1 MKLETVIHLKLFKTM
16 YKPEELLALLEKK
29 NIITSVKAGE
39 IRTALDK
46 KEIVLEPFLLK
57 NKLVDSEHLV
67 EAKAELYSLGY
78 KNLQAETI
86 KDEALNFLSRDI
98 ARNYSVVCF
107 FKDTTVVRIG
117 LVHYD
122 LKAMEAVSFLAKGQN
137 LRVEY
142 SLISDKS
149 FREVLH
155 KYDKLEEEVSTALEV
170 KAKEKGADELIT
182 IEDKSEVLKEED
194 VNSAPVARI
203 VSVIIRHAVESR
215 ASDIHIEPFLNESR
229 VRYRI
234 DGILH
239 NSLILP
245 KSIHNSV
252 VARIKVLAKLK
263 LDETRIPQDGHIRLI
278 IDSRE
283 IDFRVSTL
291 PLGSIEKVELRILDQ
306 AKNLTNLEDLGFNK
320 HVYNVLKESIK
331 KTSGIILM
339 TGPTG
344 SGKTS
349 TLYSIITVLNKETVN
364 ISTLEDPIEYQ
375 IKGVNQSQ
383 IRPELGFDFA
393 TGLRSFLRQDPNI
406 IMVGEIRDEETSE
419 LAVHAGL
426 TGHLVLSTLH
436 TNDALGSVFR
446 LLDMKVEPFLL
457 ASTLRL
463 VVAQR
468 LVRKLCPYCKK
479 EGKLPEKVLSEMV
492 AIMSTLPLETFQAE
506 NLNINSFED
515 IRTSKFYE
523 PVGCTRCSNTGY
535 LDRLAIAE
543 AVVINEE
550 IKDLIINRRND
561 LNNDSLR
568 HSQLFVSLKQDGIF
582 KVLAGLTSID
592 EVLRVV
598 EIENL

>member
-1 MKLETVIHLKLFKTM
+1 M
-16 YKPEELLALLEKK
+16 YKPEELLALLENK
-29 NIITSVKAGE
+29 NIITAVKAAE
-39 IRTALDK
+39 IKQGLDK
-46 KEIVLEPFLLK
+46 QELVLEPFLLK
-57 NKLVDSEHLV
+57 NKILEV
-67 EAKAELYSLGY
+67 ERLTEVKAELHHLLY
-78 KNLQAETI
+78 KNLQNETI
-86 KDEALNFLSRDI
+86 KDEALDFLSRDI
-98 ARNYSVVCF
+98 ARNYNVVCF
-107 FKDTTVVRIG
+107 FKDSTVAKIA

-122 LKAMEAVSFLAKGQN
+122 LKAMEAVEFLANGQN
-137 LRVEY
+137 IRVEY
-142 SLISDKS
+142 YLISDKS
-149 FREVLH
+149 FREVFR
-155 KYDKLEEEVSTALEV
+155 KYDKLEEEVSSALQV
-170 KAKEKGADELIT
+170 KAKEKNDELAVV
-182 IEDKSEVLKEED
+182 EDKFEVLKEED
-194 VNSAPVARI
+194 VNSAPVAQI
-203 VSVIIRHAVESR
+203 VSVIIRHAVENR

-278 IDSRE
+278 IDARE
-283 IDFRVSTL
+283 IDFRISTL
-291 PLGSIEKVELRILDQ
+291 PLGVMEKVELRILDQ
-306 AKNLTNLEDLGFNK
+306 AKNLANLEELGFNK
-320 HVYNVLKESIK
+320 HVYNTIKENIK
-331 KTSGIILM
+331 KTSGIILL

-349 TLYSIITVLNKETVN
+349 TLYSILTALNKETVN

-419 LAVHAGL
+419 LSVHAGL

-436 TNDALGSVFR
+436 TNDALGAVFR
-446 LLDMKVEPFLL
+446 LLDMKIEPFLL

-479 EGKLPEKVLSEMV
+479 ETKLPEKVLAEMV
-492 AIMSTLPLETFQAE
+492 SVMSELPLDVVKSE
-506 NLNINSFED
+506 NVAINNFED
-515 IRTSKFYE
+515 IRNFKFYE
-523 PVGCTRCSNTGY
+523 PVGCIRCSNTGY
-535 LDRLAIAE
+535 LDRSAIAE
-543 AVVINEE
+543 SVVINDEL
-550 IKDLIINRRND
+550 KDLIINERNK
-561 LNNDSLR
+561 LNNDAVR

-582 KVLAGLTSID
+582 KVLSGLTSIN
-592 EVLRVV
+592 EVLRIV

>member
-1 MKLETVIHLKLFKTM
+1 M
-16 YKPEELLALLEKK
+16 YKPEELLALLENK
-29 NIITSVKAGE
+29 NIITAVKAAE
-39 IRTALDK
+39 IKQGLDK
-46 KEIVLEPFLLK
+46 QELVLEPFLLK
-57 NKLVDSEHLV
+57 NKILEV
-67 EAKAELYSLGY
+67 ERLTEVKAELHHLLY
-78 KNLQAETI
+78 KNLQNETI
-86 KDEALNFLSRDI
+86 KDEALDFLSRDI
-98 ARNYSVVCF
+98 ARNYNVVCF
-107 FKDTTVVRIG
+107 FKDSTVAKIA

-122 LKAMEAVSFLAKGQN
+122 LKAMEAVEFLANGQN
-137 LRVEY
+137 IRVEY
-142 SLISDKS
+142 YLISDKS
-149 FREVLH
+149 FREVFR
-155 KYDKLEEEVSTALEV
+155 KYDKLEEEVSSALQV
-170 KAKEKGADELIT
+170 KAKEKNDELAVV
-182 IEDKSEVLKEED
+182 EDKFEVLKEED
-194 VNSAPVARI
+194 VNSAPVAQI
-203 VSVIIRHAVESR
+203 VSVIIRHAVENR

-278 IDSRE
+278 IDARE
-283 IDFRVSTL
+283 IDFRISTL
-291 PLGSIEKVELRILDQ
+291 PLGVVEKVELRILDQ
-306 AKNLTNLEDLGFNK
+306 AKNLANLEELGFNK
-320 HVYNVLKESIK
+320 HVYNTIKENIK
-331 KTSGIILM
+331 KTSGIILL

-349 TLYSIITVLNKETVN
+349 TLYSILTALNKETVN

-419 LAVHAGL
+419 LSVHAGL

-436 TNDALGSVFR
+436 TNDALGAVFR
-446 LLDMKVEPFLL
+446 LLDMKIEPFLL

-479 EGKLPEKVLSEMV
+479 ETKLPEKVLAEMV
-492 AIMSTLPLETFQAE
+492 SVMSELPLDVVKSE
-506 NLNINSFED
+506 NVAINNFED
-515 IRTSKFYE
+515 IRNFKFYE
-523 PVGCTRCSNTGY
+523 PVGCIRCSNTGY
-535 LDRLAIAE
+535 LDRSAIAE
-543 AVVINEE
+543 SVVINDEL
-550 IKDLIINRRND
+550 KDLIINERNK
-561 LNNDSLR
+561 LNNDAVR

-582 KVLAGLTSID
+582 KVLSGLTSIN
-592 EVLRVV
+592 EVLRIV